1 MTASRRWQRIQ
12 GRSLAVLLVACV
24 VAASGCAAGRAFR
37 SGEAAARGGN
47 WDAAVEYYRLAV
59 RDEPDRPEYRIALE
73 RAMLNASRVHLAAA
87 REREAAGDLSGALAE
102 YRQAY
107 ALDASNG
114 EAGAKIANLQQAL
127 RERIEA
133 TRQPAPIEAM
143 RARARRDTEP
153 PLLNPTSAELL
164 VLEFTDTSL
173 RDVLD
178 FLGDAGGI
186 NVTYDEQFE
195 DRPVTLDLADVT
207 FEEALDHLLS
217 SHGAFRKVVNPTT
230 IIVVPD
236 TPQQRA
242 AYEEQA
248 IRTFYI
254 SHGDVEELVGLLT
267 AVLQAPQMPVPP
279 QFVPNSAAN
288 SLTVRASTSVLGIV
302 EQVIAA
308 NDTPRAEV
316 VIDVEILEVNRE
328 RAKRYGL
335 DLSQYSIGAIFSPES
350 APGGAP
356 AAPDGT
362 DGETT
367 AQSAAAGYFNLNTIS
382 RGISIA
388 DFYTAVPAAVVS
400 FLQQDTDTRLI
411 AQPQLR
417 GQEGNELSLNLG
429 QEIPIPTTAFTP
441 LAVGGASFNPLTSY
455 TYRPIGVIINMT
467 PRVTYEN
474 EIILDLEVENST
486 LGPSILIAGQSL
498 PTFGTRHVET
508 RLRLRDGESNLL
520 AGLLREQDRQTLK
533 GIPGLMR
540 LPVLRQLFSASDRSV
555 QTTDIVMLLTPRI
568 VRGHELT
575 QEHVSPIHI
584 GTQRDIGVTGPPP
597 SIAAAAEVAPAPDAA
612 QQLETTPP
620 AASNLPA
627 DATAA
632 PSGGGLPLT
641 AEPAPAVAEPGGDP
655 SIPATAPPDGRGDR

>member
-1 MTASRRWQRIQ
+1 M
-12 GRSLAVLLVACV
+12 AVVVLACV
-24 VAASGCAAGRAFR
+24 VVVSGCAAGRAFS
-37 SGEAAARGGN
+37 SGAAAARGGN
-47 WDAAVEYYRLAV
+47 WDAAVEYYRMAL
-59 RDEPDRPEYRIALE
+59 RDAPNRPEYRIALE
-73 RAMLNASRVHLAAA
+73 RAMLNASRAHLAAA

-114 EAGAKIANLQQAL
+114 EAGVKVANLQQAL

-133 TRQPAPIEAM
+133 TRAPAPIEAM
-143 RARARRDTEP
+143 RARARRDAEP
-153 PLLNPTSAELL
+153 PLLNPASDELL
-164 VLEFTDTSL
+164 VLEFTDTNL
-173 RDVLD
+173 RDILD

-186 NVTYDEQFE
+186 NVTYDEEFE
-195 DRPVTLDLADVT
+195 DRPAALNLADVT

-217 SHGAFRKVVNPTT
+217 SHGAFYKVVNPTT
-230 IIVVPD
+230 IIVAPD
-236 TPQQRA
+236 TPQKRA
-242 AYEEQA
+242 AYEDQA

-254 SHGDVEELVGLLT
+254 SHGNVEDLVGLLT
-267 AVLQAPQMPVPP
+267 TVLQSPQMPVPP
-279 QFVPNSAAN
+279 QFAPNAAAN

-328 RAKRYGL
+328 RAKQYGL
-335 DLSQYSIGAIFSPES
+335 DLSQYSIGAVFSPES
-350 APGGAP
+350 APGGLP
-356 AAPDGT
+356 AAANGD
-362 DGETT
+362 DGE
-367 AQSAAAGYFNLNTIS
+367 SAAQGAASGYFNLNTIT
-382 RGISIA
+382 RGVSVA
-388 DFYTAVPAAVVS
+388 DFYTAVPTAVVN
-400 FLQQDTDTRLI
+400 FLQQDTDTRLV

-417 GQEGNELSLNLG
+417 GQEGTELSLNLG
-429 QEIPIPTTAFTP
+429 QEIPVPTTAFTP

-533 GIPGLMR
+533 GIAGLMR

-555 QTTDIVMLLTPRI
+555 QNTDIVMLLTPRI

-575 QEHVSPIHI
+575 QQHVSPIHI
-584 GTQRDIGVTGPPP
+584 GTQGDIGITGPPP
-597 SIAAAAEVAPAPDAA
+597 SIAAAPG
-612 QQLETTPP
+612 
-620 AASNLPA
+620 
-627 DATAA
+627 AA
-632 PSGGGLPLT
+632 P
-641 AEPAPAVAEPGGDP
+641 EPEAGE
-655 SIPATAPPDGRGDR
+655 PPDR